1 MQLHLPRRLT
11 VEEME
16 REAGVAL
23 HTFVQERLAEGTSS
37 YAAAFRKAKRLVSRL
52 FERTENLTVLDG
64 KAICGSTELVE
75 AARFLGGPPLSQD
88 DLNTLAGGP
97 VCSRKGVDEKLA
109 ARTIEVI
116 RSFLDPFR
124 YPWIASGRPP
134 TKTAVRNAIAWT
146 SSLWAVEKCRTSR
159 RTESSAVQERRVE
172 EILASEGLR
181 KEGAIRKIDAL
192 DDLDRGRFTR
202 EVVLGG
208 AKADLAVRLLDGR
221 LLAIECKVSN
231 SAINSVKRLNR
242 ETAGKAGQWRDGY
255 GKQVVSAA
263 VLSGVFKVGNLVD
276 AQTAGVHIFWDHD
289 LSSLRT
295 YIQETCQS

>member
-37 YAAAFRKAKRLVSRL
+37 YAA
-52 FERTENLTVLDG
+52 
-64 KAICGSTELVE
+64 
-75 AARFLGGPPLSQD
+75 
-88 DLNTLAGGP
+88 
-97 VCSRKGVDEKLA
+97 
-109 ARTIEVI
+109 
-116 RSFLDPFR
+116 
-124 YPWIASGRPP
+124 
-134 TKTAVRNAIAWT
+134 
-146 SSLWAVEKCRTSR
+146 
-159 RTESSAVQERRVE
+159 
-172 EILASEGLR
+172 
-181 KEGAIRKIDAL
+181 
-192 DDLDRGRFTR
+192 
-202 EVVLGG
+202 